1 VAINKPTYQNIVD
14 RIRSS
19 LVSSLPDLDPT
30 VYGSVVRAIADSL
43 AGRSFDMI
51 QLFSQLEKNLFPDTA
66 SGEYL
71 ERWGRYE
78 GLLRKP
84 ASKSA
89 GYIDFVGT
97 PTILIPADTRLN
109 SKAGNTYVTQQD
121 VTLGTQILGISSLTE
136 TGGIATAVTVAEH
149 GYGTGLTVTIAGAT
163 PVGYNGDF
171 VITAISENS
180 FTYQVTS
187 GLDDATGD
195 ITTSFEGG
203 FSFVESEAF
212 EGDTDTSVNIGN
224 SSKLTLTSPI
234 AGVESIAYVSFDGI
248 VGALLIEN
256 DKGFFGRILSSRKNP
271 VANFNAGR
279 IEKTA
284 LSIVGVTRVK
294 VKRITPVVGA
304 VTVLFV
310 RDYDDNIVPKA
321 SQITE
326 VRNAILE
333 YLPANSDENFVYV
346 KGPELVPVDFTFT
359 SLDPDTVTMRAA
371 IISNLQAFFQDE
383 VEFEED
389 IVENIYKGIIASTI
403 DTDTAD
409 LSNNK
414 IKFFTLS
421 APIGTKN
428 IITDQLAVLGDV
440 TFNLTS

>member
-43 AGRSFDMI
+43 AGRSFDMV

-121 VTLGTQILGISSLTE
+121 VTLGAQILGISSLTE

-163 PVGYNGDF
+163 PSEYNGDF
-171 VITAISENS
+171 VITAISEDS

-203 FSFVESEAF
+203 FGFVESEAF

-234 AGVESIAYVSFDGI
+234 AGVESTAYVSFDGV

-256 DKGFFGRILSSRKNP
+256 DKDFFRRILSSRKNP
-271 VANFNAGR
+271 VANFNVGR

-310 RDYDDNIVPKA
+310 RDYDDNIVPD
-321 SQITE
+321 SIQITE
-326 VRNAILE
+326 VKNAILE

-346 KGPELVPVDFTFT
+346 KAPELVPVDFTFIF
-359 SLDPDTVTMRAA
+359 LKPDTVTMREA
-371 IISNLQAFFQDE
+371 ITKNLQAFFQDE

-389 IVENIYKGIIASTI
+389 IVENVYKGIIGCTI

-409 LSNNK
+409 LNNNK
-414 IKFFTLS
+414 VKSFNLS
-421 APIGTKN
+421 SPIGTKN
-428 IITDQLAVLGDV
+428 ILADQLAVLGDV
-440 TFNLTS
+440 TFNLTP